1 VTHDSKVF
9 VCACHGV
16 YAACNDPKDFTF
28 FVQFREGIG
37 KVLLEKLVEILWQEN
52 GELLASL
59 APDKLYTSV
68 TRGKEEITAVGG
80 LRKFCLLYPEDLEFI
95 ADTGGRCRIRLLRSC
110 TFDVPSW
117 PLQDGV
123 GDSPKSGR
131 DGRKRDEADG
141 GASQR
146 DSAGRRNGAVID
158 GEGVPDEPRKSAGG
172 EIRRTAAV
180 ERLVGILRAEG
191 GDMSATQA
199 TSKLYKAL
207 PRAKEEVVAAGGLR
221 KFCEL
226 FPVDLEFVADLQG
239 RCRIRAR
246 RATKGSRGSGRAER
260 AAKESQGD
268 SKASSRSSSAA
279 PQPSLQSGQ
288 AGIGILPVGG
298 ATLLGGAGAQIS
310 CGEDS
315 AAAALAAAA
324 AAGTLPEMG
333 VMIPISREATTTLQR
348 LVGIL
353 RGEGG
358 EMYAA
363 RAPEVFQTHT
373 RLRWI

>member
-1 VTHDSKVF
+1 
-9 VCACHGV
+9 
-16 YAACNDPKDFTF
+16 
-28 FVQFREGIG
+28 
-37 KVLLEKLVEILWQEN
+37 
-52 GELLASL
+52 
-59 APDKLYTSV
+59 
-68 TRGKEEITAVGG
+68 
-80 LRKFCLLYPEDLEFI
+80 
-95 ADTGGRCRIRLLRSC
+95 
-110 TFDVPSW
+110 
-117 PLQDGV
+117 
-123 GDSPKSGR
+123 
-131 DGRKRDEADG
+131 
-141 GASQR
+141 
-146 DSAGRRNGAVID
+146 
-158 GEGVPDEPRKSAGG
+158 
-172 EIRRTAAV
+172 
-180 ERLVGILRAEG
+180 
-191 GDMSATQA
+191 
-199 TSKLYKAL
+199 
-207 PRAKEEVVAAGGLR
+207 VVAAGGLR

-239 RCRIRAR
+239 RCRIRAK

-288 AGIGILPVGG
+288 AGIGILPGGG

-310 CGEDS
+310 CGGDS

-333 VMIPISREATTTLQR
+333 VMMPISREATTTLQR